1 MTISSGRFQREC
13 WTCARARTKIL
24 LSQWSLLI
32 LLNKEFCHEV
42 VRSSG
47 AACSL
52 CGLRMVLLAA
62 QAYAPDTARSGCVFR
77 WRSALRRPMVAGVT
91 GQKPWLA
98 TGGLA
103 WAPVFL
109 RKATLCTVPKSS
121 AESVPFSWNVLESV
135 LEVLR
140 VRSVCDHVSSGQYSA
155 KSVFMSASERRTRH
169 APSSASCPPCQETW
183 LVRSRRPSSR

>member
-135 LEVLR
+135 LAVECCSCR
-140 VRSVCDHVSSGQYSA
+140 YERSGQYSA
-155 KSVFMSASERRTRH
+155 KSAFMSRSPRRTRH

-183 LVRSRRPSSR
+183 LVRRRRPSSR